1 MTLRNLYESAVKELL
16 NNDFEGA
23 SGDAL
28 PFSVRLAIDQI
39 MSTDNA
45 SADSKTW
52 PEDVVQMLL
61 THKKMNLK

>member
-1 MTLRNLYESAVKELL
+1 MRNLYENAVKELL

-28 PFSVRLAIDQI
+28 PFSIRLAIDKI

-61 THKKMNLK
+61 THKKMNFK